1 MCKILIH
8 YYAFELAIFHAYVLY
23 SNFLLTRACVK
34 KGHGVEIYIYIM
46 LSWMSVWLI
55 VIECKCMHV

>member
-8 YYAFELAIFHAYVLY
+8 HYAFELAIFHAYVSY

-34 KGHGVEIYIYIM
+34 KGHGVEIYIYIYNA
-46 LSWMSVWLI
+46 LLDA
-55 VIECKCMHV
+55 CLAHCY